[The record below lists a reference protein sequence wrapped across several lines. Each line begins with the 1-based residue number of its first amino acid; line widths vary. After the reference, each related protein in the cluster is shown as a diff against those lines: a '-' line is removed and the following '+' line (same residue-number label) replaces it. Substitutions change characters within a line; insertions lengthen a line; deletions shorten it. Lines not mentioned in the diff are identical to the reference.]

1 MLSPF
6 HLFHLSAL
14 TAPQIIYNSSC
25 SLPGAMY
32 YCFLWFL
39 MQLMIMVVLLR
50 LLTCQLWVPV
60 IVMESAL
67 PRKSD
72 WLSPLRPLSSHRIS
86 ECAFEAKKKKTT
98 TPPNAQGGVLC
109 EIWLLVLCKLH
120 RHQFRGYGVKRN
132 CHLDIKWTASLLT
145 LSDFSAV
152 MTLRSKTWIKVWFR
166 G

>member
-1 MLSPF
+1 MPSPF

-60 IVMESAL
+60 IVMESTF
-67 PRKSD
+67 PQKSD
-72 WLSPLRPLSSHRIS
+72 WLSPLRPRLSSHHRS
-86 ECAFEAKKKKTT
+86 ECAFEAKKTRQNKKKT
-98 TPPNAQGGVLC
+98 PNAQGGVLC
-109 EIWLLVLCKLH
+109 EIWLLVPCKLH
-120 RHQFRGYGVKRN
+120 WHQFRANGIKRN

-145 LSDFSAV
+145 LSDF
-152 MTLRSKTWIKVWFR
+152 
-166 G
+166 